1 MKFCIH
7 PLYPWNPTIHQDPA
21 IILWLSPFW
30 LAIGDAILKDFSLIK
45 GHVQQL
51 KVYVFL
57 EFTASFERG
66 KTKSGRLQEASPLSL
81 FSKILTAT
89 YQGLSVF
96 MISK

>member
-30 LAIGDAILKDFSLIK
+30 LAIGDAIALTY
-45 GHVQQL
+45 VQQL